1 MKKFKFRLDTI
12 LKLKEKALDDKM
24 LELARVTK
32 VLNEEEH
39 NLQQIIDA
47 RVQTNNNLI
56 AIYERAECLNLQEV
70 QSHKDY
76 LAQLAIKIK
85 NKEQLIVQIR
95 CAVKE
100 KQTEVQEALKE
111 KNILEKLKEKQ
122 SEKHYQ
128 EMTQKEMIELDDLS
142 ISRYKVV

>member
-1 MKKFKFRLDTI
+1 MKKFKFRLDTV

-32 VLNEEEH
+32 ILYEEEGK
-39 NLQQIIDA
+39 LQQLIDA
-47 RVQTNNNLI
+47 KTNTSNNLI
-56 AIYERAECLNLQEV
+56 GIYEKNQCLDLQEI

-76 LAQLAIKIK
+76 LTQLAINIK
-85 NKEQLIVQIR
+85 NREHLLIQIK

-100 KQTEVQEALKE
+100 KQKEVQEALKE
-111 KNILEKLKEKQ
+111 KDILEKLKEKQ

-128 EMTQKEMIELDDLS
+128 EIAQKEMIELDDIS
-142 ISRYKVV
+142 ISRYKAV

>member
-12 LKLKEKALDDKM
+12 LKLREKALDDKM

-32 VLNEEEH
+32 VLNEEEEK
-39 NLQQIIDA
+39 LQELIDTKSQI
-47 RVQTNNNLI
+47 NNNLI
-56 AIYERAECLNLQEV
+56 AIYEKAQCLNLQEV

-76 LAQLAIKIK
+76 LVQLSINIT
-85 NKEQLIVQIR
+85 NKENLLIQIR

-100 KQTEVQEALKE
+100 KQKEVQEALKE

-128 EMTQKEMIELDDLS
+128 ELSQKQMIELDDIS
-142 ISRYKVV
+142 ISRYKAV

>member
-1 MKKFKFRLDTI
+1 MKKFKFRLDTV

-32 VLNEEEH
+32 ILYEEEEK
-39 NLQQIIDA
+39 LQQLIDA
-47 RVQTNNNLI
+47 KINTSNNLI
-56 AIYERAECLNLQEV
+56 GIYEKKQCLDLQEI
-70 QSHKDY
+70 QFHKDY
-76 LAQLAIKIK
+76 LTQLAININTKEHLLMQIK
-85 NKEQLIVQIR
+85 

-100 KQTEVQEALKE
+100 KQKEVQEALKE
-111 KNILEKLKEKQ
+111 KDILEKLKEKQ

-128 EMTQKEMIELDDLS
+128 EIAQREMVELDDIS

>member
-32 VLNEEEH
+32 VLNGEEQK
-39 NLQQIIDA
+39 LQQLVDTKA
-47 RVQTNNNLI
+47 QTNNNLI
-56 AIYERAECLNLQEV
+56 TIYEKSECLNLQEV

-76 LAQLAIKIK
+76 LTQLAINIK
-85 NKEQLIVQIR
+85 NKEQLLIQIR
-95 CAVKE
+95 CAVRE
-100 KQTEVQEALKE
+100 KQKEVQEALKE

-128 EMTQKEMIELDDLS
+128 EMTQKEMIELDDIS